1 MSFDMTVLSKE
12 NIQLLW
18 KIRKLIRQ
26 EFSFELKISDEDAI
40 GHLTRF
46 ETETRDPKLK
56 HLIRTALLNLAPPT
70 SSTLTGTG
78 SFQASQVEAKPVLNV
93 KRMYRGREVKV

>member
-46 ETETRDPKLK
+46 ETETSDPKLK
-56 HLIRTALLNLAPPT
+56 HLIGTALLNLAPNRDR
-70 SSTLTGTG
+70 
-78 SFQASQVEAKPVLNV
+78 SFQASRAEAKPALNV
-93 KRMYRGREVKV
+93 KRMYRGQEVKV